1 MTKIVKII
9 TLGVLSTVIAAFY
22 MTGTLETIISFLSFD
37 SLKANHETLTHF
49 VTDNFLLSLLIFIGS
64 YAAVVALSIPGASI
78 LTLLGG
84 FLFGF
89 VTGTISVVIGATI
102 GATVIFILAKT
113 FLRDFFKAKLK
124 TDNETGVLSKFEAGF
139 KDNALSYLL
148 VLRLVPLFP
157 FWLVNIVPAIFGVGT
172 LTYIITTFIGI
183 IPGSAVY
190 VSLGGTLDHLIASGQ
205 EPNLGIIFDKEIL
218 FPLLG
223 LALLAMAPAV
233 YKKMKRK

>member
-1 MTKIVKII
+1 MTKTVKILTATALI
-9 TLGVLSTVIAAFY
+9 VTIALLY
-22 MTGTLETIISFLSFD
+22 VTGTLETVTSFLSFE
-37 SLKANHETLTHF
+37 SLKANHEALTNF
-49 VTDNFLLSLLIFIGS
+49 VTDKFLISVLIFVCA

-102 GATVIFILAKT
+102 GATIIFILAKT
-113 FLRDFFKAKLK
+113 FLRDFFKAKLN
-124 TDNETGVLSKFEAGF
+124 TGGETGILSKFETGF
-139 KDNALSYLL
+139 KENALSYML

-172 LTYIITTFIGI
+172 VTYILTTFIGI

-218 FPLLG
+218 LPLLG
-223 LALLAMAPAV
+223 LAMLAMVPAI
-233 YKKMKRK
+233 YKKIKTK